1 MKKSQVMYIQ
11 EMKMYLSFLDTCKNK
26 NYSENEVTHEHHI
39 LPKCIYGKTKDTI
52 NLSVEDHITAHILL
66 SKCFEENTY
75 ERNANLKSARV
86 LNRNSIK
93 DKDIL
98 KSISKSYEGESNPF
112 FGKKHSKDIIGM
124 LAEKAKHQCKGVSYQ
139 ERYGHKAEKEKQKR
153 SEGVKKYWENVDF
166 DSKNR
171 RAERISAALKG
182 RVVGEKNPMSKKVE
196 IDGVQ
201 YESLS
206 LARRTLNKTSYSL
219 KKNKTFK
226 YI

>member
-1 MKKSQVMYIQ
+1 MKKSQVMYV
-11 EMKMYLSFLDTCKNK
+11 EKMKIYLSFLDTCKNK

-66 SKCFEENTY
+66 SECFEENTY

-86 LNRNSIK
+86 LNKNSIK
-93 DKDIL
+93 DKNLL
-98 KSISKSYEGESNPF
+98 KLINKSYEGESNPF
-112 FGKKHSKDIIGM
+112 FGKKHSKDITEM
-124 LAEKAKHQCKGVSYQ
+124 LAQKAKHQCKGISYQ
-139 ERYGHKAEKEKQKR
+139 ERYGSKAEKERQKR
-153 SEGVKKYWENVDF
+153 SEGVKKYWENIDAN
-166 DSKNR
+166 SKTE
-171 RAERISAALKG
+171 RAKKIASALIG
-182 RVVGEKNPMSKKVE
+182 RVGEKNAMSKKVE
-196 IDGVQ
+196 IDGIQ

-206 LARRTLNKTSYSL
+206 LARKALNTTNYSL